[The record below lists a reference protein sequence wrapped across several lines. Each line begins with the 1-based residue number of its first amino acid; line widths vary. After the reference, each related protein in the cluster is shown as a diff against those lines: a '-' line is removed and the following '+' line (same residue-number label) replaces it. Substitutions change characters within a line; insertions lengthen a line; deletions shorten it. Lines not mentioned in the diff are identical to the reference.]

1 MPATTYSARQVFHP
15 AIHSNYLRDRRRG
28 AYAHI
33 VSFNAVEYQ
42 QALEPQQR
50 DYVAVAKNALSFA
63 WHTAVNLWTKAGQW

>member
-15 AIHSNYLRDRRRG
+15 AIHNNYLRDRRRG

-42 QALEPQQR
+42 QAQEQFDYIQGIRAIVFKAKDVLLDIWQR
-50 DYVAVAKNALSFA
+50 SAH
-63 WHTAVNLWTKAGQW
+63 W